1 MDARVR
7 LLGSPAVR
15 VASGWAPLIPTK
27 PHALFAY
34 LAYEGRRVRRAA
46 LAALMWPDASTVH
59 ARDDVRQ
66 ALRRLRSGPCVAL
79 IASDRDAAWVTAAS
93 DVHEFRR
100 AVAEQRWRD
109 AIELH
114 GGPLLE
120 AFDLDDAEAF
130 SAWLTAER
138 AAVAQDWR
146 LACHA
151 ALVAAVRLGH
161 RDDALRLADAL
172 VRADPLDER
181 ATRDAMRAAA
191 ALGDLRGAAV
201 RFETLERRLAL
212 DVGMAPEPATVALHD
227 ELRRRSRATDG
238 VTELSRSRS

>member
-15 VASGWAPLIPTK
+15 VASGWAPLTPTK
-27 PHALFAY
+27 PNALFAY
-34 LAYEGRRVRRAA
+34 LACKGRRVRRAA
-46 LAALMWPDASTVH
+46 LAALMWPDASAVH

-66 ALRRLRSGPCVAL
+66 ALRRLRSGPCSAL

-93 DVHEFRR
+93 DLHEFRR
-100 AVAEQRWRD
+100 AVVERRWSE
-109 AIELH
+109 ALGIH

-120 AFDLDDAEAF
+120 AFDLDDADAF
-130 SAWLTAER
+130 SDWLIAER
-138 AAVAQDWR
+138 AAVAELWR

-151 ALVAAVRLGH
+151 TYLAAVRVGH

-172 VRADPLDER
+172 VRADPFDER

-191 ALGDLRGAAV
+191 ALGDLRGATV
-201 RFETLERRLAL
+201 RFETLERLLAV
-212 DVGMAPEPATVALHD
+212 DVGMAPEPATIALHD
-227 ELRRRSRATDG
+227 ELRRRPEATSG
-238 VTELSRSRS
+238 VT